1 MRHLPGR
8 HDALRSAPNARRA
21 RAPAVTAQQYL
32 QSQAELCR
40 RTADDTADP
49 LAAEDLRR
57 RAVDLDRRAQEAQ
70 PAVRAA

>member
-1 MRHLPGR
+1 M
-8 HDALRSAPNARRA
+8 
-21 RAPAVTAQQYL
+21 TAQQYL

-70 PAVRAA
+70 PSVRAA